1 MKGNKFTIPEN
12 VIIQINSIAP
22 ENLLAHGVLTLANDE
37 KSYVCPVCGNGTGE
51 KGDGLTPVCQN
62 NVWLYHCLSCDAKF
76 NNIKILA
83 IYYGLD
89 SRNDFVEIC
98 RRACSD
104 FGIFLESESQTTTKK
119 KITKTDLIKLDIE
132 TSRLNLSDFISRC
145 ENNLW
150 RGLSLDT
157 LQKHECGYFDDWQTI
172 ESRLAGI
179 SNSTPTPRIIIP
191 TGLSHYLARLTVDIS
206 NFDNVADRAYIKEKP
221 HSGTKLPFATDF
233 ITEQTK
239 ILVIVEG
246 EIDAMSLNQVFGTNY
261 RVAIATLGAAV
272 AKDIKSKIFEK
283 LDSIFADKEKKPYIL
298 ILFDNDKAGKVNA
311 PKLAEDFIQ
320 HGYPATFDFF
330 SDGEEKLDANNIL
343 VQQGE
348 ENLKAIMFD
357 IVQRCNSAWEN
368 SIQIITRKQNEN
380 LLNPSKLFLTLEQYQ
395 KYFRDISGTSD
406 LDNARRF
413 AHILKHQLGDPI
425 RYLSDCDKW
434 ANYDSNKG
442 IWIVNPNSK
451 NSVLN
456 PQIAQAADILTANA
470 KTSNDSKIAAVYSHT
485 KKISPAITF
494 MKYHELITIS
504 SQDLD
509 NHKNLL
515 NCENCVVDLETGKVY
530 QHAPCIDFN
539 GDIAHFSQM
548 ARAEFRPNYH
558 NDVVEKFLHDIQPD
572 EETLDAL
579 LMWLGYAFTGEC
591 NEEKFLFMDGT
602 GGNGKGTFTKSVLYI
617 ANSYGCSFPVGAI
630 LKQKSYDTNAATT
643 AFNMLVGKR
652 ISISEEIPANEKLD
666 AAKVKLLSGNDPIPI
681 RPLFEEYKVL
691 ENPTHTMFF
700 SGNSLPEI
708 GDVHDP
714 GIQRRLRRIQF
725 KQSFRDNP
733 NLQLKQQLMT
743 SDARAGWLSLIV
755 EHAQRWY
762 KDGLPESA
770 EMKQAVES
778 YFNSQDFIND
788 FISEY
793 CERGRNLSI
802 PRKDFLKCLQENY
815 PKETRGLSDRT
826 LTSMV
831 EKIDGISYRFGTGG
845 KYYFFGIGW
854 NDSSQ
859 QEDFGDNFYQSS
871 DI

>member
-12 VIIQINSIAP
+12 VILQINSIAP
-22 ENLLAHGVLTLANDE
+22 ETLLAHGALTLANDE
-37 KSYVCPVCGNGTGE
+37 KSFVCPECGNGEGKNGTGI
-51 KGDGLTPVCQN
+51 TPKFIDN
-62 NVWLYHCLSCDAKF
+62 IWKWHCFKCNRSF
-76 NNIKILA
+76 NNITILA
-83 IYYGLD
+83 IYYGLN
-89 SRNDFVEIC
+89 SQTDFVEIC

-150 RGLSLDT
+150 RGLSLET

-221 HSGTKLPFATDF
+221 HSGTKLPFSVDF

-261 RVAIATLGAAV
+261 RLAIATLGAAV
-272 AKDIKSKIFEK
+272 GKDIKTKIFEK
-283 LDSIFADKEKKPYIL
+283 LDSVFADKDKKPYIL

-343 VQQGE
+343 IQQGE
-348 ENLKAIMFD
+348 ENLRSIMFD
-357 IVQRCNSAWEN
+357 IVQRSNSAWDN
-368 SIQIITRKQNEN
+368 AIQIITGKQNEN
-380 LLNPSKLFLTLEQYQ
+380 LLNPSKLFLTSEQYKQ
-395 KYFRDISGTSD
+395 YFRDISGTSD
-406 LDNARRF
+406 LDNARRL
-413 AHILKHQLGDPI
+413 ALILKYQLGDTV

-434 ANYDSNKG
+434 ANYDEKKG
-442 IWIVNPNSK
+442 IWIVNSNSK
-451 NSVLN
+451 NTALN
-456 PQIAQAADILTANA
+456 PQITQAADILSANA
-470 KTSNDSKIAAVYSHT
+470 KISADDNIANAY
-485 KKISPAITF
+485 KNNRKFSPAVTTL
-494 MKYHELITIS
+494 KYNPLITIS

-515 NCENCVVDLETGKVY
+515 NCENCVVDLQTGKVY
-530 QHAPCIDFN
+530 QHAPCIEFN
-539 GDIAHFSQM
+539 GETAHFAQM

-579 LMWLGYAFTGEC
+579 LMWLGYGFTGEC
-591 NEEKFLFMDGT
+591 NEEKFLFMDGD

-630 LKQKSYDTNAATT
+630 LKQKSYDVNAATT

-666 AAKVKLLSGNDPIPI
+666 AAKIKLLSGNDPIPI
-681 RPLFEEYKVL
+681 RPLFEEYTVH

-733 NLQLKQQLMT
+733 NLHLKQQLLT
-743 SDARAGWLSLIV
+743 PDARAGWLSLIV

-770 EMKQAVES
+770 EMKQAVKS
-778 YFNSQDFIND
+778 YYDSQDFISE

-793 CERGRNLSI
+793 CERGRSLFI
-802 PRKDFLKCLQENY
+802 ARKDFLKRLQENF

-831 EKIDGISYRFGTGG
+831 EKIDGINYRRGTGG
-845 KYYFFGIGW
+845 GYSFFGIGW
-854 NDSSQ
+854 NDSPQ
-859 QEDFGDNFYQSS
+859 QQDFGNNF
-871 DI
+871 

>member
-12 VIIQINSIAP
+12 VILQINSIVP
-22 ENLLAHGVLTLANDE
+22 ETLLAHGALTLANDE
-37 KSYVCPVCGNGTGE
+37 KSFVCPECGNGEGKNGTGI
-51 KGDGLTPVCQN
+51 TPKFIDN
-62 NVWLYHCLSCDAKF
+62 IWKWHCFKCNRSF
-76 NNIKILA
+76 NNISILA
-83 IYYGLD
+83 LYYNLD
-89 SRNDFVEIC
+89 SRSDFVEIC
-98 RRACSD
+98 RRACSA
-104 FGIFLESESQTTTKK
+104 FGIFLETETQTSNKK
-119 KITKTDLIKLDIE
+119 KITKSDLIKLDIE

-150 RGLSLDT
+150 RGLSLET

-172 ESRLAGI
+172 ESRLTGI

-206 NFDNVADRAYIKEKP
+206 NFDNVPDRAYIKEKP
-221 HSGTKLPFATDF
+221 HSGTKLPFAVDF

-272 AKDIKSKIFEK
+272 GKDIKSKIFEK
-283 LDSIFADKEKKPYIL
+283 LDSIFADKEKKPFIL

-330 SDGEEKLDANNIL
+330 SDGEEKLDANHIL

-348 ENLKAIMFD
+348 ESLKEIMFD
-357 IVQRCNSAWEN
+357 IVQRCNSAWDN
-368 SIQIITRKQNEN
+368 AIQIITGKQNEN
-380 LLNPSKLFLTLEQYQ
+380 LLNPSKLFLTPEQYKQ
-395 KYFRDISGTSD
+395 YFRDISGTSD
-406 LDNARRF
+406 LDNARRL
-413 AHILKHQLGDPI
+413 ALILKYQLGDTV

-434 ANYDSNKG
+434 ANYDEKKG
-442 IWIVNPNSK
+442 IWIVNSNSK
-451 NSVLN
+451 NTALN
-456 PQIAQAADILTANA
+456 PQITQAADILSANSKISADDNIANA
-470 KTSNDSKIAAVYSHT
+470 YKNNRKF
-485 KKISPAITF
+485 SPAVTTL
-494 MKYHELITIS
+494 KYNPLITIS

-515 NCENCVVDLETGKVY
+515 NCENCVVDLQTGKVY
-530 QHAPCIDFN
+530 QHAPCIEFN
-539 GDIAHFSQM
+539 GEMAHFSQM

-572 EETLDAL
+572 EDTLHAL
-579 LMWLGYAFTGEC
+579 LMWLGYGFTGEC
-591 NEEKFLFMDGT
+591 NEEKFLFMDGD

-630 LKQKSYDTNAATT
+630 LKQKSYDVNAATT

-666 AAKVKLLSGNDPIPI
+666 AAKIKLLSGNDPIPI
-681 RPLFEEYKVL
+681 RPLFEEYTVH

-733 NLQLKQQLMT
+733 NLQLKQQLLT
-743 SDARAGWLSLIV
+743 PDARAGWLSLIV

-762 KDGLPESA
+762 KDGLPESN
-770 EMKQAVES
+770 EMKQAVKS
-778 YFNSQDFIND
+778 YFESQDFINE
-788 FISEY
+788 FISEH
-793 CERGRNLSI
+793 CERGRNLFIS
-802 PRKDFLKCLQENY
+802 RKDFLKCLQENY

-831 EKIDGISYRFGTGG
+831 EKIDGVFYKIGG
-845 KYYFFGIGW
+845 KNHTGQFFGIGW
-854 NDSSQ
+854 INAPK
-859 QEDFGDNFYQSS
+859 QENFGDDFC
-871 DI
+871 